1 MQVKQKG
8 WIESYVRYHNKSS
21 RDRIDPSWKKQKEI
35 RGEALYRQDRP
46 AAFEEG
52 IAGIKE
58 NLGRYP
64 SVEKV
69 YASPMKR
76 TRQTAEPIYPGQ
88 ASELVDGLREM
99 DMGVFEGKNH
109 AELKNRPSYILWV
122 ATRWKDQHTG
132 GRVHEGFWKRTMD
145 AFTQV
150 LGDMQAEGSKRS
162 AVVAHGGTIMSIV
175 SQLADDDYYK
185 YMVNNGAGFRLTLD
199 DDGKLLDLKPLLKK
213 ITACRMP

>member
-1 MQVKQKG
+1 MSDTTTNQVEIVLIRHGKTEGNK
-8 WIESYVRYHNKSS
+8 EKRYIGRTDQPLS
-21 RDRIDPSWKKQKEI
+21 
-35 RGEALYRQDRP
+35 
-46 AAFEEG
+46 EEG

-76 TRQTAEPIYPGQ
+76 TRQTAELIYPGQ

-122 ATRWKDQHTG
+122 ATRGKISIPGGESMKDFG
-132 GRVHEGFWKRTMD
+132 KRTMD
-145 AFTQV
+145 DFTQV
-150 LGDMQAEGSKRS
+150 LGDMQAEGIKRS

-199 DDGKLLDLKPLLKK
+199 DDGKLLDLKPLLKEDNCMQD
-213 ITACRMP
+213 ALEELED

>member
-1 MQVKQKG
+1 MSDTTTNQVEIVLIRHGKTEGNK
-8 WIESYVRYHNKSS
+8 EKRYIGRTDQPLSE
-21 RDRIDPSWKKQKEI
+21 D
-35 RGEALYRQDRP
+35 
-46 AAFEEG
+46 G

-76 TRQTAEPIYPGQ
+76 TRQTAELIYPGQ

-122 ATRWKDQHTG
+122 ATRGKISIPGGESMKDFG
-132 GRVHEGFWKRTMD
+132 KRTMD

-150 LGDMQAEGSKRS
+150 LGDMQAEGIKRS

-199 DDGKLLDLKPLLKK
+199 DDGKLLDLKPLLKEDNCMQD
-213 ITACRMP
+213 ALEELED

>member
-1 MQVKQKG
+1 MSDTTTNQVEIVLIRHGRTEGNKEK
-8 WIESYVRYHNKSS
+8 RYIGRTDQPLS
-21 RDRIDPSWKKQKEI
+21 
-35 RGEALYRQDRP
+35 
-46 AAFEEG
+46 EEG

-76 TRQTAEPIYPGQ
+76 TRQTAELIYPGQ

-122 ATRWKDQHTG
+122 ATRGKISIPGGESMKDFG
-132 GRVHEGFWKRTMD
+132 KRTMD

-150 LGDMQAEGSKRS
+150 LGDMQAEGIKRS

-199 DDGKLLDLKPLLKK
+199 DDGKLLDLKPLLKEDNCMQD
-213 ITACRMP
+213 ALEELED

>member
-1 MQVKQKG
+1 MSDTTTNQVEIVLIRHGKTEGNK
-8 WIESYVRYHNKSS
+8 EKRYIGRTDQPLS
-21 RDRIDPSWKKQKEI
+21 
-35 RGEALYRQDRP
+35 
-46 AAFEEG
+46 EEG

-76 TRQTAEPIYPGQ
+76 TRQTAELIYPGQ
-88 ASELVDGLREM
+88 ESELVDGLREM

-122 ATRWKDQHTG
+122 ATRGKISIPGGESMKDFG
-132 GRVHEGFWKRTMD
+132 KRTMD

-150 LGDMQAEGSKRS
+150 LGDMQAEGIKRS

-199 DDGKLLDLKPLLKK
+199 DDGKLLDLKPLLKEDNCMQD
-213 ITACRMP
+213 ALEELED

>member
-1 MQVKQKG
+1 MSDTTTNQVEIVLIRHGKTEGNK
-8 WIESYVRYHNKSS
+8 EKRYIGRTDQPLS
-21 RDRIDPSWKKQKEI
+21 
-35 RGEALYRQDRP
+35 
-46 AAFEEG
+46 EEG

-76 TRQTAEPIYPGQ
+76 TRQTAELIYPGQ
-88 ASELVDGLREM
+88 APELVDGLREM

-122 ATRWKDQHTG
+122 ATRGKISIPGGESMKDFG
-132 GRVHEGFWKRTMD
+132 KRTMD

-150 LGDMQAEGSKRS
+150 LGDMQAEGIKRS

-185 YMVNNGAGFRLTLD
+185 YMVSNGAGFRLTLD
-199 DDGKLLDLKPLLKK
+199 DDGKLLDLNPLLKEDNCMRD
-213 ITACRMP
+213 ALEELED

>member
-1 MQVKQKG
+1 MSDTTTNQVEIVLIRHGKTEGNK
-8 WIESYVRYHNKSS
+8 EKRYIGRTDQPLS
-21 RDRIDPSWKKQKEI
+21 
-35 RGEALYRQDRP
+35 
-46 AAFEEG
+46 EEG

-76 TRQTAEPIYPGQ
+76 TRQTAELIYPEQ

-122 ATRWKDQHTG
+122 ATRGKISIPGGESMKDFG
-132 GRVHEGFWKRTMD
+132 KRTMD

-150 LGDMQAEGSKRS
+150 LGDMQAEGIKRS

-199 DDGKLLDLKPLLKK
+199 DDGKLLDLKPLLKEDNCMQD
-213 ITACRMP
+213 ALEELED

>member
-1 MQVKQKG
+1 MSDTTTNQVEIVLIRHGKTEGNK
-8 WIESYVRYHNKSS
+8 EKRYIGRTDQPLS
-21 RDRIDPSWKKQKEI
+21 
-35 RGEALYRQDRP
+35 
-46 AAFEEG
+46 EEG
-52 IAGIKE
+52 IVGIKE

-76 TRQTAEPIYPGQ
+76 TRQTAELIYPGQ

-99 DMGVFEGKNH
+99 DMGVFEEKNH

-122 ATRWKDQHTG
+122 ATRGKISIPGGESMKDFG
-132 GRVHEGFWKRTMD
+132 KRTMD

-150 LGDMQAEGSKRS
+150 LGDMQAEGIKRS

-199 DDGKLLDLKPLLKK
+199 DDGKLLDLNPLLKEDNCMRD
-213 ITACRMP
+213 ALEELED

>member
-1 MQVKQKG
+1 MSDTTTNQVEIVLIRHGKTEGNK
-8 WIESYVRYHNKSS
+8 EKRYIGRTDQPLS
-21 RDRIDPSWKKQKEI
+21 
-35 RGEALYRQDRP
+35 
-46 AAFEEG
+46 EEG

-76 TRQTAEPIYPGQ
+76 TRQTAELIYPGQ

-122 ATRWKDQHTG
+122 ATRGKISIPGGESMKDFG
-132 GRVHEGFWKRTMD
+132 KRTMD
-145 AFTQV
+145 AFRQV
-150 LGDMQAEGSKRS
+150 LGDMQAEGIKRS

-199 DDGKLLDLKPLLKK
+199 DDGKLLDLKPLLKEDNCMQD
-213 ITACRMP
+213 ALEELED

>member
-1 MQVKQKG
+1 MSDTTTNQVEIVLIRHGKTDGNK
-8 WIESYVRYHNKSS
+8 EKRYIGRTDQPLS
-21 RDRIDPSWKKQKEI
+21 
-35 RGEALYRQDRP
+35 
-46 AAFEEG
+46 EEG

-76 TRQTAEPIYPGQ
+76 TRQTAELIYPGQ

-122 ATRWKDQHTG
+122 ATRGKISIPGGESMKDFG
-132 GRVHEGFWKRTMD
+132 KRTMD

-150 LGDMQAEGSKRS
+150 LGDMQAEGIKRS

-185 YMVNNGAGFRLTLD
+185 YMVNNGAGFHLTLD
-199 DDGKLLDLKPLLKK
+199 DDGKLLDLKPLLKEDNCMQD
-213 ITACRMP
+213 ALEELED

>member
-1 MQVKQKG
+1 MSDTTTNQVEIVLIRHGKTEGNK
-8 WIESYVRYHNKSS
+8 EKRYIGRTDQPLS
-21 RDRIDPSWKKQKEI
+21 
-35 RGEALYRQDRP
+35 
-46 AAFEEG
+46 EEG

-76 TRQTAEPIYPGQ
+76 TRQTAELIYPGQ
-88 ASELVDGLREM
+88 APELVDGLREM

-122 ATRWKDQHTG
+122 ATRGKISIPEGESMKDFG
-132 GRVHEGFWKRTMD
+132 KRTMD

-150 LGDMQAEGSKRS
+150 LGDMQAEGIKRS

-199 DDGKLLDLKPLLKK
+199 DDGKLLDLKPLLKEDNCMQD
-213 ITACRMP
+213 ALEELED

>member
-1 MQVKQKG
+1 MSDTTTNQVEIVLIRHGKTEGNK
-8 WIESYVRYHNKSS
+8 EKRYIGRTDQPLS
-21 RDRIDPSWKKQKEI
+21 
-35 RGEALYRQDRP
+35 
-46 AAFEEG
+46 EEG

-76 TRQTAEPIYPGQ
+76 TRQTAELIYPGQ

-122 ATRWKDQHTG
+122 ATRGKISIPGGESMKDFG
-132 GRVHEGFWKRTMD
+132 KRTMD

-150 LGDMQAEGSKRS
+150 LGDMQAEGIKRS

-185 YMVNNGAGFRLTLD
+185 YMVNKGAGFRLTLD
-199 DDGKLLDLKPLLKK
+199 DDGKLLDLKPLLKEDNCMQD
-213 ITACRMP
+213 ALEELED

>member
-1 MQVKQKG
+1 MSDTTTNQVEIVLIRHGKTEGNK
-8 WIESYVRYHNKSS
+8 EKRYIGRTDQPLS
-21 RDRIDPSWKKQKEI
+21 
-35 RGEALYRQDRP
+35 
-46 AAFEEG
+46 EEG

-76 TRQTAEPIYPGQ
+76 TRQTAELIYPGQ
-88 ASELVDGLREM
+88 ESELVDGLREM

-122 ATRWKDQHTG
+122 ATRGKISIPGGESMKDFG
-132 GRVHEGFWKRTMD
+132 KRTMD
-145 AFTQV
+145 AFTQA
-150 LGDMQAEGSKRS
+150 LGDMQAEGIKRS

-199 DDGKLLDLKPLLKK
+199 DDGKLLDLKPLLKEDNCMQD
-213 ITACRMP
+213 ALEELED

>member
-1 MQVKQKG
+1 MSDTTTNQVEIVLIRHGKTEGNK
-8 WIESYVRYHNKSS
+8 EKRYIGRTDQPLS
-21 RDRIDPSWKKQKEI
+21 
-35 RGEALYRQDRP
+35 
-46 AAFEEG
+46 EEG

-76 TRQTAEPIYPGQ
+76 TRQTAELIYPGQ
-88 ASELVDGLREM
+88 APELVDGLREM

-122 ATRWKDQHTG
+122 ATRGKISIPG
-132 GRVHEGFWKRTMD
+132 GESMKNFGKRTMD

-150 LGDMQAEGSKRS
+150 LGDMQAEGIKRS

-199 DDGKLLDLKPLLKK
+199 DDGKLLDLKPLLKEDNCMQD
-213 ITACRMP
+213 ALEELED

>member
-1 MQVKQKG
+1 MSDTTTNQVEIVLIRHGKTEGNK
-8 WIESYVRYHNKSS
+8 EKRYIGRTDQPLS
-21 RDRIDPSWKKQKEI
+21 
-35 RGEALYRQDRP
+35 
-46 AAFEEG
+46 EEG

-76 TRQTAEPIYPGQ
+76 TRQTAELIYPGQ
-88 ASELVDGLREM
+88 APELVDGLREM

-122 ATRWKDQHTG
+122 ATRGKSSIPGGESMKDFG
-132 GRVHEGFWKRTMD
+132 KRTMD

-150 LGDMQAEGSKRS
+150 LGDMQAEGIKRS

-199 DDGKLLDLKPLLKK
+199 DDGKLLDLKPLLKEDNCMQD
-213 ITACRMP
+213 ALEELED

>member
-1 MQVKQKG
+1 MSDTTTNQVEIVLIRHGKTEGNK
-8 WIESYVRYHNKSS
+8 EKRYIGRTDQPLS
-21 RDRIDPSWKKQKEI
+21 
-35 RGEALYRQDRP
+35 
-46 AAFEEG
+46 EEG

-76 TRQTAEPIYPGQ
+76 TRQTAELIYPGQ
-88 ASELVDGLREM
+88 APELVDGLREM

-122 ATRWKDQHTG
+122 ATRGKISIPGGESMKDFG
-132 GRVHEGFWKRTMD
+132 KRTMD

-150 LGDMQAEGSKRS
+150 LGDMQAEGIKRS

-199 DDGKLLDLKPLLKK
+199 DDGKLLDLKPLLKEDNCMRD
-213 ITACRMP
+213 AVEELED

>member
-1 MQVKQKG
+1 MSDTTTNQVEIVLIRHGKTEGNK
-8 WIESYVRYHNKSS
+8 EKRYIGRTDQPLS
-21 RDRIDPSWKKQKEI
+21 
-35 RGEALYRQDRP
+35 
-46 AAFEEG
+46 EEG

-76 TRQTAEPIYPGQ
+76 TRQTAELIYPGQ
-88 ASELVDGLREM
+88 APELVDGLREM

-109 AELKNRPSYILWV
+109 AELKNRSSYILWV
-122 ATRWKDQHTG
+122 ATRGKISIPGGESMKDFG
-132 GRVHEGFWKRTMD
+132 KRTMD

-150 LGDMQAEGSKRS
+150 LGDMQAEGIKRS

-199 DDGKLLDLKPLLKK
+199 DDGKLLDLKPLLKEDNCMQD
-213 ITACRMP
+213 ALEELED

>member
-1 MQVKQKG
+1 MSDTTTNQVEIVLIRHGKTEGNK
-8 WIESYVRYHNKSS
+8 EKRYIGRTDQPLS
-21 RDRIDPSWKKQKEI
+21 
-35 RGEALYRQDRP
+35 
-46 AAFEEG
+46 EEG

-64 SVEKV
+64 SVEKI

-76 TRQTAEPIYPGQ
+76 TRQTAELIYPGQ

-122 ATRWKDQHTG
+122 ATRGKISIPGGESMKDFG
-132 GRVHEGFWKRTMD
+132 KRTMD

-150 LGDMQAEGSKRS
+150 LGDMQAEGIKRS

-199 DDGKLLDLKPLLKK
+199 DDGKLLDLKPLLKEDNCMQD
-213 ITACRMP
+213 ALEELED

>member
-1 MQVKQKG
+1 MSDTTTNQVEIVLIRHGKTEGNK
-8 WIESYVRYHNKSS
+8 EKRYIGRTDQPLS
-21 RDRIDPSWKKQKEI
+21 
-35 RGEALYRQDRP
+35 
-46 AAFEEG
+46 EEG

-58 NLGRYP
+58 GLGRYP

-76 TRQTAEPIYPGQ
+76 TRQTAELIYPGQ
-88 ASELVDGLREM
+88 TPDLIDGLREM

-122 ATRWKDQHTG
+122 ATRGKISIPEGESMKDFG
-132 GRVHEGFWKRTMD
+132 KRTMD
-145 AFTQV
+145 ALTQV
-150 LGDMQAEGSKRS
+150 LGDMQAEGIKKA

-199 DDGKLLDLKPLLKK
+199 GDGKLLDLKPLLKEDNCMQD
-213 ITACRMP
+213 ALEELED

>member
-1 MQVKQKG
+1 MSDTTTNQVEIVLIRHGKTEGNK
-8 WIESYVRYHNKSS
+8 EKRYIGRTDQPLS
-21 RDRIDPSWKKQKEI
+21 
-35 RGEALYRQDRP
+35 
-46 AAFEEG
+46 EEG

-76 TRQTAEPIYPGQ
+76 TRQTAELIYPGQ

-122 ATRWKDQHTG
+122 ATRGKISIPGGESMKDFG
-132 GRVHEGFWKRTMD
+132 KRTMD

-150 LGDMQAEGSKRS
+150 LGDMQAEGIKDRQSWLMEVRS
-162 AVVAHGGTIMSIV
+162 CPSFPNWLMMTTINIW
-175 SQLADDDYYK
+175 
-185 YMVNNGAGFRLTLD
+185 
-199 DDGKLLDLKPLLKK
+199 
-213 ITACRMP
+213 

>member
-1 MQVKQKG
+1 MSDTTTNQVEIVLIRHGKTEGNK
-8 WIESYVRYHNKSS
+8 EKRYIGRTDQPLS
-21 RDRIDPSWKKQKEI
+21 
-35 RGEALYRQDRP
+35 
-46 AAFEEG
+46 EEG

-76 TRQTAEPIYPGQ
+76 TRQTAELIYPGQ

-109 AELKNRPSYILWV
+109 AELKNRLSYILWV
-122 ATRWKDQHTG
+122 ATRGKISIPGGESMKDFG
-132 GRVHEGFWKRTMD
+132 KRTMD

-150 LGDMQAEGSKRS
+150 LGDMQAEGIKRS

-199 DDGKLLDLKPLLKK
+199 DDGKLLDLKPLLKEDNCMQD
-213 ITACRMP
+213 ALEELED

>member
-1 MQVKQKG
+1 MSDTTTNQVEIVLIRHGKTEGNK
-8 WIESYVRYHNKSS
+8 EKRYIGRTDQPLS
-21 RDRIDPSWKKQKEI
+21 
-35 RGEALYRQDRP
+35 
-46 AAFEEG
+46 EEG

-76 TRQTAEPIYPGQ
+76 TRQTAELIYPGQ

-99 DMGVFEGKNH
+99 DMGDFEGKNH

-122 ATRWKDQHTG
+122 ATRGKISIPGGESMKDFG
-132 GRVHEGFWKRTMD
+132 KRTMD

-150 LGDMQAEGSKRS
+150 LGDMQAEGIKRS

-199 DDGKLLDLKPLLKK
+199 DDGKLLDLKPLLKEDNCMQD
-213 ITACRMP
+213 ALEELED

>member
-1 MQVKQKG
+1 MSDTTTNQVEIVLIRHGKTEGNK
-8 WIESYVRYHNKSS
+8 EKRYIGRTDQPLS
-21 RDRIDPSWKKQKEI
+21 
-35 RGEALYRQDRP
+35 
-46 AAFEEG
+46 EEG

-76 TRQTAEPIYPGQ
+76 TRQTAELIYPGQ

-122 ATRWKDQHTG
+122 ATRGKISIPGGESMKDFG
-132 GRVHEGFWKRTMD
+132 KRTMD

-150 LGDMQAEGSKRS
+150 LGDMQAEGIKRS

-175 SQLADDDYYK
+175 SQLVDDDYYK

-199 DDGKLLDLKPLLKK
+199 DDGKLLDLNPLLKEDNCMQD
-213 ITACRMP
+213 ALEELED

>member
-1 MQVKQKG
+1 MSDTTTNQVEIVLIRHGKTEGNK
-8 WIESYVRYHNKSS
+8 EKRYIGRTDQPLS
-21 RDRIDPSWKKQKEI
+21 
-35 RGEALYRQDRP
+35 
-46 AAFEEG
+46 EEG

-76 TRQTAEPIYPGQ
+76 TRQTAELIYPGQ

-109 AELKNRPSYILWV
+109 AELKNRPSYNLWE
-122 ATRWKDQHTG
+122 ATRGKISIPGGESMKDFG
-132 GRVHEGFWKRTMD
+132 KRTMD

-150 LGDMQAEGSKRS
+150 LGDMQAEGIKRS

-175 SQLADDDYYK
+175 SQLVDDDYYK

-199 DDGKLLDLKPLLKK
+199 DDGKLLDLKPLLKEDNSMQD
-213 ITACRMP
+213 ALEELED

>member
-1 MQVKQKG
+1 MSDTTTNQVEIVLIRHGKTEGNK
-8 WIESYVRYHNKSS
+8 EKRYIGRTDQPLS
-21 RDRIDPSWKKQKEI
+21 
-35 RGEALYRQDRP
+35 
-46 AAFEEG
+46 EEG

-76 TRQTAEPIYPGQ
+76 TRQTAELIYPGQ
-88 ASELVDGLREM
+88 APELVDGLREM

-122 ATRWKDQHTG
+122 ATRGKISIPGGESMKDFG
-132 GRVHEGFWKRTMD
+132 KRTMD

-150 LGDMQAEGSKRS
+150 LGDMQAEGIKRS

-199 DDGKLLDLKPLLKK
+199 DDGKLLDLNPLLKEDYCMRD
-213 ITACRMP
+213 ALEELED

>member
-1 MQVKQKG
+1 MSDTATNQVEIVLIRHGKTEGNK
-8 WIESYVRYHNKSS
+8 EKRYIGRTDQPLS
-21 RDRIDPSWKKQKEI
+21 
-35 RGEALYRQDRP
+35 
-46 AAFEEG
+46 EEG

-64 SVEKV
+64 SVEKI

-76 TRQTAEPIYPGQ
+76 TRQTAELIYPGQ

-122 ATRWKDQHTG
+122 ATRGKISIPGGESMKDFG
-132 GRVHEGFWKRTMD
+132 KRTMD

-150 LGDMQAEGSKRS
+150 LGDMQAEGIKRS

-199 DDGKLLDLKPLLKK
+199 DDGKLLDLKPLLKEDNCMQD
-213 ITACRMP
+213 ALEELED

>member
-1 MQVKQKG
+1 MSDTTTNQVEIVLIRHGKTEGNK
-8 WIESYVRYHNKSS
+8 EKRYIGRTDQPLS
-21 RDRIDPSWKKQKEI
+21 
-35 RGEALYRQDRP
+35 
-46 AAFEEG
+46 EEG

-76 TRQTAEPIYPGQ
+76 TRQTAELIYPGQ

-122 ATRWKDQHTG
+122 ATRGKISIPGGESMKDFG
-132 GRVHEGFWKRTMD
+132 KRTMD

-150 LGDMQAEGSKRS
+150 LGDMQAEGIKRA

-199 DDGKLLDLKPLLKK
+199 DDGKLLDLKPLLKEDNCMQD
-213 ITACRMP
+213 ALEELED

>member
-1 MQVKQKG
+1 MSDTTTNQVEIVLIRHGKTEGNK
-8 WIESYVRYHNKSS
+8 EKRYIGRTDQPLS
-21 RDRIDPSWKKQKEI
+21 
-35 RGEALYRQDRP
+35 
-46 AAFEEG
+46 EEG
-52 IAGIKE
+52 IAGINE

-76 TRQTAEPIYPGQ
+76 TRQTAELIYPGQ
-88 ASELVDGLREM
+88 APELVDGLREM

-122 ATRWKDQHTG
+122 ATRGKISIPGGESMKDFG
-132 GRVHEGFWKRTMD
+132 KRTMD

-150 LGDMQAEGSKRS
+150 LGDMQAEGIKRS

-199 DDGKLLDLKPLLKK
+199 DDGKLLDLNPLLKEDNCMRD
-213 ITACRMP
+213 ALEELED

>member
-1 MQVKQKG
+1 MSDTTTNQVEIVLIRHGKTEGNK
-8 WIESYVRYHNKSS
+8 EKRYIGRTDQPLS
-21 RDRIDPSWKKQKEI
+21 
-35 RGEALYRQDRP
+35 
-46 AAFEEG
+46 EEG

-64 SVEKV
+64 FVEKV

-76 TRQTAEPIYPGQ
+76 TRQTAELIYPGQ
-88 ASELVDGLREM
+88 APELVDGLREM

-122 ATRWKDQHTG
+122 ATRGKISIPGGESMKDFG
-132 GRVHEGFWKRTMD
+132 KRTMD

-150 LGDMQAEGSKRS
+150 LGDMQAEGIKRS

-199 DDGKLLDLKPLLKK
+199 DDGKLLDLKPLLKEDNCMQD
-213 ITACRMP
+213 ALEELED

>member
-1 MQVKQKG
+1 MIRHGKTEGNK
-8 WIESYVRYHNKSS
+8 EKRYIGRTDQPLS
-21 RDRIDPSWKKQKEI
+21 
-35 RGEALYRQDRP
+35 
-46 AAFEEG
+46 EEG

-76 TRQTAEPIYPGQ
+76 TRQTAELIYPGQ

-122 ATRWKDQHTG
+122 ATRGKISIPGGESMKDFG
-132 GRVHEGFWKRTMD
+132 KRTMD

-150 LGDMQAEGSKRS
+150 LGDMQAEGIKRS

-199 DDGKLLDLKPLLKK
+199 DDGKLLDLKPLLKEDNCMQD
-213 ITACRMP
+213 ALEELED

>member
-1 MQVKQKG
+1 MSDTTTNQVEIVLIRHGKTEGNK
-8 WIESYVRYHNKSS
+8 EKRYIGRTDQPLS
-21 RDRIDPSWKKQKEI
+21 
-35 RGEALYRQDRP
+35 
-46 AAFEEG
+46 EEG

-76 TRQTAEPIYPGQ
+76 TRQTAELIYPGQ

-122 ATRWKDQHTG
+122 ATRGKISIPGGESMKDFG
-132 GRVHEGFWKRTMD
+132 KRTMD

-150 LGDMQAEGSKRS
+150 LGDMQAEGIKRS

-199 DDGKLLDLKPLLKK
+199 DDGKLLDLKPLLKEDNCMQD
-213 ITACRMP
+213 ALEELEE

>member
-1 MQVKQKG
+1 MSDTTTNQVEIVLIRHGKTEGNK
-8 WIESYVRYHNKSS
+8 EKRYIGRTDQPLS
-21 RDRIDPSWKKQKEI
+21 
-35 RGEALYRQDRP
+35 
-46 AAFEEG
+46 EEG

-76 TRQTAEPIYPGQ
+76 TRQTAELIYPGQ

-122 ATRWKDQHTG
+122 ATRGKISIPGGESMKDFG
-132 GRVHEGFWKRTMD
+132 KRTMD

-150 LGDMQAEGSKRS
+150 LGDMQAEGIKRS

-199 DDGKLLDLKPLLKK
+199 DNGKLLDLKPLLKEDNCMQD
-213 ITACRMP
+213 ALEELED

>member
-1 MQVKQKG
+1 MSDTTTNQVEIVLIRHGKTEGNK
-8 WIESYVRYHNKSS
+8 EKRYIGRTDQPLS
-21 RDRIDPSWKKQKEI
+21 
-35 RGEALYRQDRP
+35 
-46 AAFEEG
+46 EEG

-76 TRQTAEPIYPGQ
+76 TRQTAELIYPGQ

-122 ATRWKDQHTG
+122 ATRGKISIPGGESMKDFG
-132 GRVHEGFWKRTMD
+132 KRTMD
-145 AFTQV
+145 AFTQI
-150 LGDMQAEGSKRS
+150 LGDMQAEGIKRS

-199 DDGKLLDLKPLLKK
+199 DDGKLLDLKPLLKEDNCMQDALK
-213 ITACRMP
+213 ELED

>member
-1 MQVKQKG
+1 MSDTATNQVEIVLIRHGKTEGNK
-8 WIESYVRYHNKSS
+8 EKRYIGRTDQPLS
-21 RDRIDPSWKKQKEI
+21 
-35 RGEALYRQDRP
+35 
-46 AAFEEG
+46 EEG

-76 TRQTAEPIYPGQ
+76 TRQTAELIYPGQ

-122 ATRWKDQHTG
+122 ATRGKISIPGGESMKDFG
-132 GRVHEGFWKRTMD
+132 KRTMD

-150 LGDMQAEGSKRS
+150 LGDMQAEGIKRS

-199 DDGKLLDLKPLLKK
+199 DDGKLLDLKPLLKEDNCMQD
-213 ITACRMP
+213 ALEELED

>member
-1 MQVKQKG
+1 MSDTTTNQVEIVLIRHGKTEGNK
-8 WIESYVRYHNKSS
+8 EKRYIGRTDQPLS
-21 RDRIDPSWKKQKEI
+21 
-35 RGEALYRQDRP
+35 
-46 AAFEEG
+46 EEG

-76 TRQTAEPIYPGQ
+76 TRQTAELIYPGQ
-88 ASELVDGLREM
+88 APELVDGLREM

-122 ATRWKDQHTG
+122 ATRGKISIPGGESMKDFG
-132 GRVHEGFWKRTMD
+132 KRTMD

-150 LGDMQAEGSKRS
+150 LGDMQAEGIKRS
-162 AVVAHGGTIMSIV
+162 EVVAHGGTIMSIV
-175 SQLADDDYYK
+175 SQLADDYYYK

-199 DDGKLLDLKPLLKK
+199 DDGKLLDLKPLLKEDNCMQD
-213 ITACRMP
+213 ALEELED

>member
-1 MQVKQKG
+1 MSDTTTNQVEIVLIRHGKTEGNK
-8 WIESYVRYHNKSS
+8 EKRYIGRTDQPLS
-21 RDRIDPSWKKQKEI
+21 
-35 RGEALYRQDRP
+35 
-46 AAFEEG
+46 EEG

-76 TRQTAEPIYPGQ
+76 TRQTAELIYPGQ
-88 ASELVDGLREM
+88 APELVDGLREM

-122 ATRWKDQHTG
+122 ATRGKINIPGGESMKDFG
-132 GRVHEGFWKRTMD
+132 KRTMD

-150 LGDMQAEGSKRS
+150 LGDMQAEGIKRS

-199 DDGKLLDLKPLLKK
+199 DDGKLLDLKPLLKEDNCMQD
-213 ITACRMP
+213 ALEELED

>member
-1 MQVKQKG
+1 MSDTTTNQVEIVLIRHGKTEGNK
-8 WIESYVRYHNKSS
+8 EKRYIGRTDQPLSE
-21 RDRIDPSWKKQKEI
+21 Q
-35 RGEALYRQDRP
+35 
-46 AAFEEG
+46 G

-76 TRQTAEPIYPGQ
+76 TRQTAELIYPGQ
-88 ASELVDGLREM
+88 APELVDGLREM

-122 ATRWKDQHTG
+122 ATRGKISIPGGESMKDFG
-132 GRVHEGFWKRTMD
+132 KRTMD

-150 LGDMQAEGSKRS
+150 LGDMQAEGIKRS

-199 DDGKLLDLKPLLKK
+199 DDGKLLDLKPLLKEDNCMQD
-213 ITACRMP
+213 ALEELED

>member
-1 MQVKQKG
+1 MSDTTTNQVEIVLIRHGKTEGNK
-8 WIESYVRYHNKSS
+8 EKRYIGRTDQPLS
-21 RDRIDPSWKKQKEI
+21 
-35 RGEALYRQDRP
+35 
-46 AAFEEG
+46 EEG

-76 TRQTAEPIYPGQ
+76 TRQTAELIYPGQ
-88 ASELVDGLREM
+88 APELVDGLREM

-122 ATRWKDQHTG
+122 ATRGKISIPGGESMKDFG
-132 GRVHEGFWKRTMD
+132 KRTMD

-150 LGDMQAEGSKRS
+150 LGDMQAEGIKRS

-175 SQLADDDYYK
+175 SQLDDDDYYK

-199 DDGKLLDLKPLLKK
+199 DDGKLLDLKPLLKEDNCMRD
-213 ITACRMP
+213 AVEELED